1 VIPAL
6 KTNDSPISQYLEFL
20 AELRVRGFEGDV

>member
-20 AELRVRGFEGDV
+20 AELRVR